1 MAKKKEYYI
10 PTIEVAI
17 LSSNLMQ
24 LGDTSSHISGGSSGA
39 PMRREKAF

>member
-10 PTIEVAI
+10 PTIEVTI
-17 LSSNLMQ
+17 LSSNLME
-24 LGDTSSHISGGSSGA
+24 LGDTSGHIGGGSSGA

>member
-10 PTIEVAI
+10 PTIEVTI

-24 LGDTSSHISGGSSGA
+24 LADTSGHISGGSSGA